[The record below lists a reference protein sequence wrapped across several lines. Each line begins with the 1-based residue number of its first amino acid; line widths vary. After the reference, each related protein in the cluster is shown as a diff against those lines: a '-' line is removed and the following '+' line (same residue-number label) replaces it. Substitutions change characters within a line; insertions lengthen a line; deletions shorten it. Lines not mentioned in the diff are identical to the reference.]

1 MDYKEAFKILDINL
15 NETDYKDITHEFLKK
30 KYHKQ
35 ALLNHPDK
43 NGNTLESTENF
54 KKINEAYDYLKREIN
69 SDYLDSKSLNEE
81 NSDFMNETSWDNI
94 LKMFIMS
101 ILEGKYTELFS
112 KIINEIVSEYKN
124 ISIKLFDGLS
134 KDMTLEVYTFL
145 SKYRT
150 TFNLNDEILEKVKEI
165 VIQKFNN
172 VEVYKLNPSINDLLN
187 NNVYKLYV
195 GEDLFFVPLW
205 HNELYFENLNR
216 EIIVFCEPELPEH
229 IKIDDDN
236 NIYIDFTILF
246 SELENLLKNNDCIK
260 INIGEKI
267 FEIEL
272 SLLFIKKEQFYK
284 IKKQGLTKIEENNIY
299 DISSKGD
306 IIVKITISN

>member
-1 MDYKEAFKILDINL
+1 MDYKEAFKILNIDL
-15 NETDYKDITHEFLKK
+15 NETDYKDITLDFLKK

-43 NGNTLESTENF
+43 NGNTIESNEKF
-54 KKINEAYDYLKREIN
+54 KKINEAYDYLKREIGTN
-69 SDYLDSKSLNEE
+69 SLNEE
-81 NSDFMNETSWDNI
+81 NDDFVNSTSWENI

-101 ILEGKYTELFS
+101 ILEGKYTDIFS
-112 KIINEIVSEYKN
+112 KIINDILNGYKN
-124 ISIKLFDGLS
+124 ISIKLFDDLS
-134 KDMTLEVYTFL
+134 KDMTLEVYAFL
-145 SKYRT
+145 SKYRS
-150 TFNLNDEILEKVKEI
+150 TFNLNEEILEKVKDI
-165 VIQKFNN
+165 VLQKFNN

-216 EIIVFCEPELPEH
+216 EIIVFCEPELPEN

-236 NIYIDFTILF
+236 NIYYEFTIF
-246 SELENLLKNNDCIK
+246 FNELENLIVNNGKIK
-260 INIGEKI
+260 FNIGDKT

-284 IKKQGLTKIEENNIY
+284 IKKQGLTKIKENSIY
-299 DISSKGD
+299 DVSSKSD
-306 IIVKITISN
+306 VIVKITIDTE

>member
-1 MDYKEAFKILDINL
+1 MDHKEAFKILNIDL
-15 NETDYKDITHEFLKK
+15 NETDYKDITLEFLKK

-35 ALLNHPDK
+35 ALLKHPDK
-43 NGNTLESTENF
+43 NGNTLESNDNF

-69 SDYLDSKSLNEE
+69 LNSLNEE
-81 NSDFMNETSWDNI
+81 NEENEDLMNATSWDNI

-101 ILEGKYTELFS
+101 ILEGKYTDLFS
-112 KIINEIVSEYKN
+112 KIINEIVSGYKK
-124 ISIKLFDGLS
+124 ISVKLFDGLS

-145 SKYRT
+145 SKYRS
-150 TFNLNDEILEKVKEI
+150 TFNLNEEILEKVKDI
-165 VIQKFNN
+165 VLQKFNN

-195 GEDLFFVPLW
+195 DEDLFFVPLW

-216 EIIVFCEPELPEH
+216 EIIVFCEPELPEN

-236 NIYIDFTILF
+236 NIYFDFTIF
-246 SELENLLKNNDCIK
+246 FNELENLIINNDHIK
-260 INIGEKI
+260 INIGDKT
-267 FEIEL
+267 FDIEL

-284 IKKQGLTKIEENNIY
+284 IKKQGLTNIKENSIY

-306 IIVKITISN
+306 IIVKITII